1 MVEKRKPEWLKINR
15 QEKGN
20 FIEIRRILK
29 ENSINT
35 VCEEAKC
42 PNIFECWNSK
52 IATFLILGDVCT
64 RRCGFCSVKKGFPS
78 PPSIEEPERVASAVS
93 ALGLGYVVI
102 TSVTRDDLEDGG
114 ASIFAETVV
123 RIKKTSPQTKVE
135 VLIPDFKGRKDFFI
149 ILASSKP
156 DVVSH
161 NIEVP
166 RRLYRKI
173 GREESQ
179 YYTSLNLLSWFSNI
193 GFLTKSGIMVGLGEK
208 SEDIFETFY
217 DISSTGCEILTIG
230 QYLTPSKNLLPVE
243 RFYRPEEFEELK
255 KVALRFGFRNV
266 NAGPLVR
273 SSYKAEALE

>member
-1 MVEKRKPEWLKINR
+1 LEEKRKPEWLKIKR
-15 QEKGN
+15 VESED

-29 ENSINT
+29 ENKINT
-35 VCEEAKC
+35 VCEEARC

-52 IATFLILGDVCT
+52 SATFLILGDVCT
-64 RRCGFCSVKKGFPS
+64 RGCGFCSVKKGFPN
-78 PPSIEEPERVASAVS
+78 PPSYQESERVASAVS
-93 ALGLGYVVI
+93 ALGLNYAVI

-123 RIKKTSPQTKVE
+123 RIKEVSPETKVE
-135 VLIPDFKGRKDFFI
+135 VLIPDFKGRKDSFI

-166 RRLYRKI
+166 KRLYRKI

-179 YYTSLNLLSWFSNI
+179 YYTSLNLLSWFSNM
-193 GFLTKSGIMVGLGEK
+193 GFLTKSGIMVGIGEK
-208 SEDIFETFY
+208 PEDILETFY

-243 RFYRPEEFEELK
+243 RFYSPEEFEELK
-255 KVALRFGFRNV
+255 KIALKFGFRNV
-266 NAGPLVR
+266 HSGPLVR
-273 SSYKAEALE
+273 SSYKAGVLV

>member
-1 MVEKRKPEWLKINR
+1 MEEKRKPEWLKIKR
-15 QEKGN
+15 VESED

-29 ENSINT
+29 ENKINT
-35 VCEEAKC
+35 VCEEARC

-52 IATFLILGDVCT
+52 SATFLILGDVCT
-64 RRCGFCSVKKGFPS
+64 RGCGFCSVKKGFPN
-78 PPSIEEPERVASAVS
+78 PPSYQESERVASAVS
-93 ALGLGYVVI
+93 ALGLNYAVI

-123 RIKKTSPQTKVE
+123 RIKEVSPETKVE
-135 VLIPDFKGRKDFFI
+135 VLIPDFKGRKDSFI

-166 RRLYRKI
+166 KRLYRKI

-179 YYTSLNLLSWFSNI
+179 YYTSLNLLSWFSNM
-193 GFLTKSGIMVGLGEK
+193 GFLTKSGIMVGIGEK
-208 SEDIFETFY
+208 PEDILETFY

-243 RFYRPEEFEELK
+243 RFYSPEEFEELK
-255 KVALRFGFRNV
+255 KIALKFGFRNV
-266 NAGPLVR
+266 HSGPLVR
-273 SSYKAEALE
+273 SSYKAGVLV